1 MVSAMLQMSWAKVLR
16 WRSAPLTRSQM
27 AARSTARPG
36 GVRLV
41 ERVEGLGDGLLS
53 PLQSS
58 ALNALRRGLAPRE
71 RAHEV
76 FARLRVW
83 DTEANNGVLLY
94 LLLADH
100 AIEIVADRGLEGRVS
115 GEEWEQVCRAVEA
128 AIAGGDALE
137 PAVIAGIG
145 RISALLATHWPATGA
160 GRDELPD
167 RPVLL

>member
-1 MVSAMLQMSWAKVLR
+1 MRWLRHCFAPSAAGR
-16 WRSAPLTRSQM
+16 FP
-27 AARSTARPG
+27 AARLERIAAAIAEG
-36 GVRLV
+36 ERLHAGEVVFAV
-41 ERVEGLGDGLLS
+41 ESGL
-53 PLQSS
+53 PWR
-58 ALNALRRGLAPRE
+58 ALRRGLAPRE